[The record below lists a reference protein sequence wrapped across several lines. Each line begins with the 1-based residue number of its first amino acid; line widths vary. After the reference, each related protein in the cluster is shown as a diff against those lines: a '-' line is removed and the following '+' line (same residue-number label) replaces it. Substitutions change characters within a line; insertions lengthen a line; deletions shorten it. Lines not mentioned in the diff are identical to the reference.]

1 MQKITDGL
9 FWLLKAFTVACLAA
23 MVVLV
28 FGNVVLRYAFND
40 GITVSEE
47 LSRWL
52 FVWLI
57 FMGTVIGL
65 RERGHLGVD
74 SLVQRLPRI
83 GKRICFVV
91 SQAVMVGVTVI
102 FLMGIWQQLQVNL
115 HNDAPV
121 TGLSM
126 AWYYGA
132 GLAFCVL
139 ALPILLH
146 DLWRGIV
153 GNLRDDELVMVKDS
167 EEQAEFEKLQRELQA
182 QLQRE
187 AEAAA
192 SPAVTKTTTTRR
204 VEVSA

>member
-126 AWYYGA
+126 AGDSGA
-132 GLAFCVL
+132 GLAVCVL
-139 ALPILLH
+139 ALRLGSTAFART
-146 DLWRGIV
+146 D
-153 GNLRDDELVMVKDS
+153 
-167 EEQAEFEKLQRELQA
+167 
-182 QLQRE
+182 
-187 AEAAA
+187 
-192 SPAVTKTTTTRR
+192 
-204 VEVSA
+204 